1 MEVDT
6 QHYDDIIIGGG
17 KAGKTLAP
25 ALVADGRKTALIE
38 RSLNMIGGGCIN
50 IACIPTKT
58 MVASANVANT
68 VRNSA
73 PYGVKTNTPTVN
85 LAEVIQRKRS
95 VVQSA
100 REMNLH
106 NLETA
111 LDNNLIIGE
120 ARFVAPKTI
129 AVTTTE
135 GNNRLLTAERL
146 FINTGTRPL
155 IPSIPGLTEV
165 EFLTSESIM
174 ELEYLPEHLIVLG
187 SGYIGLEF
195 AQMFRRF
202 GSRVTVIGQS
212 EQILSQQDPDI
223 AIAVQTLLEQDGIEF
238 LLKAKVLR
246 VVRVGGA
253 SRREA
258 SPVENR
264 TGNET
269 ILQIQ
274 VADRSFSL
282 QGSHLLVA
290 VGRAPNT
297 ESLNLAAAGVATDTR
312 GFIQVNDRLETNIP
326 GIWALGDINGGPQ
339 YTHIS
344 LDDYR
349 IIKANL
355 IDGGDRS
362 TGVDAERLVVR
373 HRLVPSCLFIDP
385 ELAHVGLTET
395 EAQQQGY
402 AIRVAKVDASAVPR
416 AKTLGQ
422 TDGLL
427 KAIVDT
433 ETGRILGCSLLCH
446 EAGEVIST
454 VQMVMQAQMPY
465 TVLRDGVLTHPTMT
479 EGLNILFSKL

>member
-1 MEVDT
+1 MEVNT
-6 QHYDDIIIGGG
+6 QYYDDIIIGGG

-25 ALVADGRKTALIE
+25 ALVADGRKTALVE

-73 PYGVKTNTPTVN
+73 AYGVKANAPIVE
-85 LAEVIQRKRS
+85 LAQVIQRKRTL
-95 VVQSA
+95 VQGM

-111 LDNNLIIGE
+111 LGHELIIGTG
-120 ARFVAPKTI
+120 RFVAHKTLE
-129 AVTTTE
+129 VTTALDTT
-135 GNNRLLTAERL
+135 RLLTAERL

-155 IPSIPGLTEV
+155 IPSVPGLMEAG
-165 EFLTSESIM
+165 FLTSESIM

-202 GSRVTVIGQS
+202 GCRVTVIGQS
-212 EQILSQQDPDI
+212 EQILSQQDPDM
-223 AIAVQTLLEQDGIEF
+223 AIAVQRLLERDGIEF
-238 LLKAKVLR
+238 LLKTKVLR
-246 VVRVGGA
+246 VDGA
-253 SRREA
+253 
-258 SPVENR
+258 
-264 TGNET
+264 GNET

-274 VADRSFSL
+274 VADRLLSL

-297 ESLNLAAAGVATDTR
+297 DSLNLAAAGVATDIR

-339 YTHIS
+339 YTHVS

-349 IIKANL
+349 IVKANL
-355 IDGGDRS
+355 IDGSDRS
-362 TGVDAERLVVR
+362 TGD
-373 HRLVPSCLFIDP
+373 RLVPSCLFIDP

-395 EAQQQGY
+395 EARQQGY
-402 AIRVAKVDASAVPR
+402 AIRLTKLDASAIPR

-465 TVLRDGVLTHPTMT
+465 TVLRDSILTHPTMT
-479 EGLNILFSKL
+479 EGLNMLFSKL

>member
-1 MEVDT
+1 MNIEY
-6 QHYDDIIIGGG
+6 YDDIVIGGG

-25 ALVADGRKTALIE
+25 ALVAKGRKTALVE
-38 RSLNMIGGGCIN
+38 RSLTMIGGGCIN

-58 MVASANVANT
+58 MVASAEVAHT

-73 PYGVKTNTPTVN
+73 AYGVKTHEPTVD

-95 VVQSA
+95 VVESA
-100 REMNLH
+100 RAMNLH

-111 LDNNLIIGE
+111 LGHNLIIGT

-129 AVTTTE
+129 EVTTAE
-135 GNNRLLTAERL
+135 GMTRHLSAERL

-155 IPSIPGLTEV
+155 IPSVPGLKEAG
-165 EFLTSESIM
+165 FLTSESIV
-174 ELEYLPEHLIVLG
+174 ELEQLPEHLIVLG

-223 AIAVQTLLEQDGIEF
+223 AIAVQTLLERDGIEF
-238 LLKAKVLR
+238 LLKSKVIWIDR
-246 VVRVGGA
+246 A
-253 SRREA
+253 
-258 SPVENR
+258 
-264 TGNET
+264 GNET
-269 ILQIQ
+269 IVQIQ
-274 VADRSFSL
+274 TADREVNL

-290 VGRAPNT
+290 VGRAPT
-297 ESLNLAAAGVATDTR
+297 TDTLNLAAAGIATDAL
-312 GFIQVNDRLETNIP
+312 GFIQVNDRLETNVP

-339 YTHIS
+339 YTHVA

-355 IDGGDRS
+355 IDGGNRSRRDRPI
-362 TGVDAERLVVR
+362 
-373 HRLVPSCLFIDP
+373 PSCLFIDP

-402 AIRVAKVDASAVPR
+402 RIRVAKLDASAIPR
-416 AKTLGQ
+416 ARTLGKP
-422 TDGLL
+422 DGLL

-433 ETGRILGCSLLCH
+433 ETGHILGCSLWCH
-446 EAGEVIST
+446 AAGEMIST
-454 VQMVMQAQMPY
+454 VQMMMQAQMPY
-465 TVLRDGVLTHPTMT
+465 TVLRDGILTHPTMT
-479 EGLNILFSKL
+479 EGLNLLFSKL

>member
-25 ALVADGRKTALIE
+25 ALVADGRKTALVE

-73 PYGVKTNTPTVN
+73 AYGVKTNTPTVN
-85 LAEVIQRKRS
+85 LAEVIQRKRA

-111 LDNNLIIGE
+111 LDKNLIIGE

-202 GSRVTVIGQS
+202 GSGVTVIGQS

-223 AIAVQTLLEQDGIEF
+223 AIAVQKLLEQDGIEF

-246 VVRVGGA
+246 VD
-253 SRREA
+253 
-258 SPVENR
+258 R

-274 VADRSFSL
+274 VGDREIIL

-312 GFIQVNDRLETNIP
+312 GFIQVNDRLETNVP

-362 TGVDAERLVVR
+362 TGD
-373 HRLVPSCLFIDP
+373 RLVPSCLFIDP

-402 AIRVAKVDASAVPR
+402 TIRVAKVDASAVPR

-427 KAIVDT
+427 KAIVDAD
-433 ETGRILGCSLLCH
+433 TGRILGCSLLCH

-465 TVLRDGVLTHPTMT
+465 TVLRDGILTHPTMT

>member
-1 MEVDT
+1 MELDT

-25 ALVADGRKTALIE
+25 ALVADGRKTALVE

-68 VRNSA
+68 VRKSA
-73 PYGVKTNTPTVN
+73 AYGVKTNTPSVN

-95 VVQSA
+95 VVQGM

-111 LDNNLIIGE
+111 LGHELIIGT

-129 AVTTTE
+129 EVTTTE

-187 SGYIGLEF
+187 SSYIGLEF

-246 VVRVGGA
+246 IDC
-253 SRREA
+253 
-258 SPVENR
+258 
-264 TGNET
+264 TGNDT

-274 VADRSFSL
+274 VGDREITL
-282 QGSHLLVA
+282 KGSHLLVA
-290 VGRAPNT
+290 VGRAPNI
-297 ESLNLAAAGVATDTR
+297 ESLNLAAAGVATNTR
-312 GFIQVNDRLETNIP
+312 GFIQVNDRLETNVP

-355 IDGGDRS
+355 IDGGDSPLERLRQRS
-362 TGVDAERLVVR
+362 TGD
-373 HRLVPSCLFIDP
+373 RLVPSCLFIDP

-402 AIRVAKVDASAVPR
+402 AIRVAKIDASAVPR

-427 KAIVDT
+427 KAIVDAD
-433 ETGRILGCSLLCH
+433 TGRILGCSLLCH

-465 TVLRDGVLTHPTMT
+465 TVLRDGILTHPTMT

>member
-1 MEVDT
+1 MNIEY
-6 QHYDDIIIGGG
+6 YDDIIIGGG

-25 ALVADGRKTALIE
+25 ALAAKGRKTALVE
-38 RSLNMIGGGCIN
+38 RSLTMIGGGCIN

-58 MVASANVANT
+58 MVASAEVAYT

-73 PYGVKTNTPTVN
+73 AYGVKTNEPTVD

-135 GNNRLLTAERL
+135 GKNRLLTAERL

-223 AIAVQTLLEQDGIEF
+223 AIAVQRLLEQDGIEF
-238 LLKAKVLR
+238 LLNAKVLR
-246 VVRVGGA
+246 VVRA
-253 SRREA
+253 A
-258 SPVENR
+258 SPLENR
-264 TGNET
+264 TGTET

-274 VADRSFSL
+274 VADRSLSL

-290 VGRAPNT
+290 VGRAPT
-297 ESLNLAAAGVATDTR
+297 TDSLNLAAAGVATDTR
-312 GFIQVNDRLETNIP
+312 GFIQVNDRLETNVP

-362 TGVDAERLVVR
+362 TGD
-373 HRLVPSCLFIDP
+373 RLVPSCLFIDP

-402 AIRVAKVDASAVPR
+402 AIRVAKIDASAVPR

-433 ETGRILGCSLLCH
+433 DTGRILGCSLLCH

-465 TVLRDGVLTHPTMT
+465 TVLRDGILTHPTMS

>member
-1 MEVDT
+1 VNTEY
-6 QHYDDIIIGGG
+6 YDDIIIGGG

-25 ALVADGRKTALIE
+25 ALVADGRKTALVE

-50 IACIPTKT
+50 VACIPTKT
-58 MVASANVANT
+58 MVASANVANI

-73 PYGVKTNTPTVN
+73 AYGVKANAPTID
-85 LAEVIQRKRS
+85 LAEVIRRKRS

-100 REMNLH
+100 RAINLH

-111 LDNNLIIGE
+111 LGHNLIVGTG
-120 ARFVAPKTI
+120 RFVASKTI
-129 AVTTTE
+129 EVITDE
-135 GNNRLLTAERL
+135 GKTRLLTAERL

-155 IPSIPGLTEV
+155 IPSIPGLKDAG
-165 EFLTSESIM
+165 FLTSESIM
-174 ELEYLPEHLIVLG
+174 ELEQLPEHLIVLG

-202 GSRVTVIGQS
+202 GSRVTAIGQS

-223 AIAVQTLLEQDGIEF
+223 AIAVQTLLERDSIEF

-246 VVRVGGA
+246 V
-253 SRREA
+253 E
-258 SPVENR
+258 R

-274 VADRSFSL
+274 VADREMTL

-290 VGRAPNT
+290 VGREPT
-297 ESLNLAAAGVATDTR
+297 TDTLNLAAAGVATDAR
-312 GFIQVNDRLETNIP
+312 GFIRVNDRLETNVP

-339 YTHIS
+339 YTHVA

-349 IIKANL
+349 IVKANL
-355 IDGGDRS
+355 IDRGNRS
-362 TGVDAERLVVR
+362 TRERW
-373 HRLVPSCLFIDP
+373 VPSCLFIDP

-402 AIRVAKVDASAVPR
+402 AIRVAKLDASAIPR
-416 AKTLGQ
+416 ARTLGQ
-422 TDGLL
+422 TDGVL

-465 TVLRDGVLTHPTMT
+465 TVLRDGVLAHPTMT
-479 EGLNILFSKL
+479 EGLNLLFSNVQEGSKYSASSTSRTG

>member
-1 MEVDT
+1 MDT

-25 ALVADGRKTALIE
+25 ALVADGRKTALVE

-73 PYGVKTNTPTVN
+73 AYGVKTNTPSVN

-95 VVQSA
+95 VVQGM

-111 LDNNLIIGE
+111 LDSNLIIGE

-155 IPSIPGLTEV
+155 IPSVPGLTEV

-202 GSRVTVIGQS
+202 GSRVTIIGQS
-212 EQILSQQDPDI
+212 EQILSQEDPDI
-223 AIAVQTLLEQDGIEF
+223 AIAVQRLLEQDGIEF

-246 VVRVGGA
+246 VD
-253 SRREA
+253 
-258 SPVENR
+258 R

-274 VADRSFSL
+274 VGDREITI

-297 ESLNLAAAGVATDTR
+297 EGLNLPAAGVATDTR
-312 GFIQVNDRLETNIP
+312 GFIQVNDRLETNVP

-355 IDGGDRS
+355 IDGCNRS
-362 TGVDAERLVVR
+362 TRD
-373 HRLVPSCLFIDP
+373 RLVPSCLFIDP

-402 AIRVAKVDASAVPR
+402 TIRVAKVDASAVPR
-416 AKTLGQ
+416 ARTLGQ

-433 ETGRILGCSLLCH
+433 DTGRILGCSLLCH

-465 TVLRDGVLTHPTMT
+465 TVLRDGILTHPTMT

>member
-25 ALVADGRKTALIE
+25 ALVADGRKTALVE

-73 PYGVKTNTPTVN
+73 AYGVKANTPIVN

-95 VVQSA
+95 VVQGM

-106 NLETA
+106 NLETS

-120 ARFVAPKTI
+120 ARFVAPKKI

-155 IPSIPGLTEV
+155 IPSIPGLIEV

-223 AIAVQTLLEQDGIEF
+223 AIAVQTLLEKDGIEF
-238 LLKAKVLR
+238 LLKTKVLR
-246 VVRVGGA
+246 V
-253 SRREA
+253 
-258 SPVENR
+258 NR

-274 VADRSFSL
+274 VGDRSLSL

-290 VGRAPNT
+290 VGRAPNI

-312 GFIQVNDRLETNIP
+312 GFIQVNDRLETNVP

-355 IDGGDRS
+355 IDGGDHS
-362 TGVDAERLVVR
+362 TGD
-373 HRLVPSCLFIDP
+373 RLVPSCLFIDP

-402 AIRVAKVDASAVPR
+402 AIRVAKIDASAVPR
-416 AKTLGQ
+416 ARTLGQ

-427 KAIVDT
+427 KAIVDAD
-433 ETGRILGCSLLCH
+433 TGRILGCSLLCH

-465 TVLRDGVLTHPTMT
+465 TVLRDGILTHPTMT

>member
-25 ALVADGRKTALIE
+25 ALVADGRKTALVE

-73 PYGVKTNTPTVN
+73 AYGVKANTPSVN
-85 LAEVIQRKRS
+85 LAEVIQRKRA
-95 VVQSA
+95 VVQGM

-111 LDNNLIIGE
+111 LGHELIIGT

-155 IPSIPGLTEV
+155 IPSVPGLTEV

-187 SGYIGLEF
+187 SSYIGLEF

-202 GSRVTVIGQS
+202 GSSVTVIGQS

-246 VVRVGGA
+246 VD
-253 SRREA
+253 
-258 SPVENR
+258 R

-274 VADRSFSL
+274 VGDREITV

-312 GFIQVNDRLETNIP
+312 GFIQVNDRLETNVP

-362 TGVDAERLVVR
+362 TRD
-373 HRLVPSCLFIDP
+373 RLVPSCLFIDP
-385 ELAHVGLTET
+385 ELAHVGLTQT

-402 AIRVAKVDASAVPR
+402 TIRVAKVDASAVPR
-416 AKTLGQ
+416 ARTLGQ

-427 KAIVDT
+427 KAIVDAD
-433 ETGRILGCSLLCH
+433 TGRILGCSLLCH

-465 TVLRDGVLTHPTMT
+465 TVLRDGILTHPTMT

>member
-1 MEVDT
+1 MEVNA

-25 ALVADGRKTALIE
+25 ALVANGRKTALVE

-73 PYGVKTNTPTVN
+73 VYGVKANTPIVN
-85 LAEVIQRKRS
+85 LADAIQRKRM
-95 VVQSA
+95 VVQGM

-111 LDNNLIIGE
+111 LDKNLIVGT

-129 AVTTTE
+129 EVTTE
-135 GNNRLLTAERL
+135 GNTRLLTAERL

-155 IPSIPGLTEV
+155 IPSISGLTEV

-174 ELEYLPEHLIVLG
+174 ELEHLPEHLIILG
-187 SGYIGLEF
+187 SGYISLEF

-202 GSRVTVIGQS
+202 GSGVTVIGQN

-223 AIAVQTLLEQDGIEF
+223 AIAVQTLLEKDGIEF

-246 VVRVGGA
+246 VT
-253 SRREA
+253 
-258 SPVENR
+258 R
-264 TGNET
+264 TDNET

-274 VADRSFSL
+274 VGDREITL

-297 ESLNLAAAGVATDTR
+297 ESLNLAAASVATDTR

-355 IDGGDRS
+355 IDGGNRS
-362 TGVDAERLVVR
+362 TRD
-373 HRLVPSCLFIDP
+373 RLVPSCLFIDP

-422 TDGLL
+422 TDGQL

-465 TVLRDGVLTHPTMT
+465 TVLRDGILTHPTMT

>member
-1 MEVDT
+1 MNT
-6 QHYDDIIIGGG
+6 QYYDDIIIGGG

-25 ALVADGRKTALIE
+25 ALVADGRKTALVE

-73 PYGVKTNTPTVN
+73 AYSVKANAPIVE
-85 LAEVIQRKRS
+85 LAQVIQRKRTL
-95 VVQSA
+95 VQGM

-111 LDNNLIIGE
+111 LGHELIIGTG
-120 ARFVAPKTI
+120 RFVAPKTLE
-129 AVTTTE
+129 VTTALDTT
-135 GNNRLLTAERL
+135 RLLTAERL

-155 IPSIPGLTEV
+155 IPSVPGLMEAG
-165 EFLTSESIM
+165 FLTSESIM

-202 GSRVTVIGQS
+202 GCRVTVIGQS
-212 EQILSQQDPDI
+212 EQILSQQDPDM
-223 AIAVQTLLEQDGIEF
+223 AIAVQRLLERDGIEF
-238 LLKAKVLR
+238 LLKTKVLR
-246 VVRVGGA
+246 VDGA
-253 SRREA
+253 
-258 SPVENR
+258 
-264 TGNET
+264 GNET

-274 VADRSFSL
+274 VADRLLSL

-297 ESLNLAAAGVATDTR
+297 DSLNLAAAGVATDIR

-339 YTHIS
+339 YTHVS

-349 IIKANL
+349 IVKANL
-355 IDGGDRS
+355 IDGSDRS
-362 TGVDAERLVVR
+362 TGD
-373 HRLVPSCLFIDP
+373 RLVPSCLFIDP

-395 EAQQQGY
+395 EARQQGY
-402 AIRVAKVDASAVPR
+402 AIRLTKLDASAIPR

-465 TVLRDGVLTHPTMT
+465 TVLRDSILTHPTMT
-479 EGLNILFSKL
+479 EGLNMLFSKL

>member
-1 MEVDT
+1 MDT

-25 ALVADGRKTALIE
+25 ALVADGRKTALVE

-73 PYGVKTNTPTVN
+73 AYGVKTNTPSVN

-111 LDNNLIIGE
+111 LDKNLIIGE

-174 ELEYLPEHLIVLG
+174 ELEHLPEHLIVLG

-202 GSRVTVIGQS
+202 GSSVTVIGQS

-246 VVRVGGA
+246 VVRA
-253 SRREA
+253 A
-258 SPVENR
+258 SPLENR
-264 TGNET
+264 TDNET

-274 VADRSFSL
+274 VGDREITL

-297 ESLNLAAAGVATDTR
+297 DSLNLAAAGVATDTR
-312 GFIQVNDRLETNIP
+312 GFIQVNDRLETNVP

-355 IDGGDRS
+355 IDEGNRS
-362 TGVDAERLVVR
+362 TRD
-373 HRLVPSCLFIDP
+373 RLVPSCLFIDP
-385 ELAHVGLTET
+385 ELAQVGLTET

-416 AKTLGQ
+416 ARTLGQ

-433 ETGRILGCSLLCH
+433 DTGRILGCSLLCH

-465 TVLRDGVLTHPTMT
+465 TVLRDGILTHPTMT

>member
-25 ALVADGRKTALIE
+25 ALVADGRKTALVE

-73 PYGVKTNTPTVN
+73 AYGVKTNTPIVN

-111 LDNNLIIGE
+111 LDKNLIIGE

-129 AVTTTE
+129 TVTTTE
-135 GNNRLLTAERL
+135 GNNRLLTAER
-146 FINTGTRPL
+146 FFVNTGTRPL
-155 IPSIPGLTEV
+155 IPSIAGLTEV

-202 GSRVTVIGQS
+202 GSGVTVIGQS

-223 AIAVQTLLEQDGIEF
+223 AIAVQTLLEQDGIEL

-246 VVRVGGA
+246 VD
-253 SRREA
+253 
-258 SPVENR
+258 R

-269 ILQIQ
+269 ILQIE
-274 VADRSFSL
+274 VADSEITV

-312 GFIQVNDRLETNIP
+312 GFIEVNDRLETNVP

-355 IDGGDRS
+355 IDGGNRS
-362 TGVDAERLVVR
+362 TGD
-373 HRLVPSCLFIDP
+373 RLVPSCLFIDP

-402 AIRVAKVDASAVPR
+402 AIRMAKVDASAIPR